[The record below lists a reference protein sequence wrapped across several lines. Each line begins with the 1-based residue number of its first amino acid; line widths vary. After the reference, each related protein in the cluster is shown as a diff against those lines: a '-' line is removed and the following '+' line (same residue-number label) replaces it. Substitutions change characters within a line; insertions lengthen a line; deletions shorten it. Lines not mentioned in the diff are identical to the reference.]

1 MLTMK
6 PSQSEGLKT
15 NPFESS
21 SLEFKLI
28 LLNQNVN
35 GEKCLK
41 EIEEVVKLKKNKI
54 SIEDIKVL
62 FLGFEDSA
70 GVLKSALNN

>member
-54 SIEDIKVL
+54 SI
-62 FLGFEDSA
+62 
-70 GVLKSALNN
+70 